1 MKVKIASGE
10 SVKVLRCTAP
20 IEQMISQSGGVHRW
34 ILAFVIKD
42 RISSDEIDSIFAA
55 GDIQTLKFEAEDEN
69 ETEWVMTGYTSL
81 NSAVIRR
88 DESGGT
94 SAEIQLIKAGAEEE
108 I

>member
-42 RISSDEIDSIFAA
+42 CISSDEIDSIFTA

-69 ETEWVMTGYTSL
+69 
-81 NSAVIRR
+81 VIRR